1 MRSESLRFELLR
13 NGAYCA
19 RLRAPEDE
27 APRLRCRRGESLK
40 MSFNGTFAPV
50 ARDADGNPVEINWYS
65 DEIQP
70 ILTIDGVDSPLGAFA
85 VSVPDGLDNGVTDW
99 VQVEAFDRCWRVQR
113 TNSRTRLYWAAGTLV
128 LDAVEQLLSAAGIEV
143 VFKTP
148 SSAAFAVDREE
159 WDIGTSYLDVIN
171 QLLDEIGYQSLW
183 FNSQGAAMLEPKGVP
198 EANAIEHVLKIKRPR
213 PDGAP
218 PEELGENEAYLLP
231 GVSRSS
237 DIFKTANVF
246 IAVCAAPDLPE
257 NLTATAV
264 NDNPQ
269 SPLSTVSRGREICEV
284 IYVNSIEDQAA
295 LQNFVDKKRDESM
308 IGGETIRVETG
319 LLPGW
324 GVGDV
329 VGLNYKDVMSVCISQ
344 GFEMELRV
352 GGTMTHTLERI
363 VYNLE

>member
-19 RLRAPEDE
+19 LLRAVEDDT
-27 APRLRCRRGESLK
+27 PRLRMRSGESIK
-40 MSFNGTFAPV
+40 MSFNGTFEPT

-70 ILTIDGVDSPLGAFA
+70 VLIVDGVASPLGAFA
-85 VSVPDGLDNGVTDW
+85 VSVPDNTDNGVVDR
-99 VQVEAFDRCWRVQR
+99 VEVEAFDRCWRVQR
-113 TNSRTRLYWAAGTLV
+113 TNSRSRLYWAAGTLV

-148 SSAAFAVDREE
+148 SSAVFAVDREE
-159 WDIGTSYLDVIN
+159 WDIGTSYLDVCN

-198 EANAIEHVLKIKRPR
+198 EAGGIEHVLKIKRPR

-218 PEELGENEAYLLP
+218 PEEPGDNEAYLLP
-231 GVSRSS
+231 GVSRQS
-237 DIFKTANVF
+237 DIFNTANVF
-246 IAVCAAPDLPE
+246 VAVCASPDLPE

-284 IYVNSIEDQAA
+284 VYVNSIEDQAA
-295 LQNFVDKKRDESM
+295 LQNYVNKLRDESM
-308 IGGETIRVETG
+308 IGGETIRVETA

-329 VGLNYKDVMSVCISQ
+329 VGLDHKELMDVCISQ
-344 GFEMELRV
+344 GFEMELKV
-352 GGTMTHTLERI
+352 GGKMTHTLERI